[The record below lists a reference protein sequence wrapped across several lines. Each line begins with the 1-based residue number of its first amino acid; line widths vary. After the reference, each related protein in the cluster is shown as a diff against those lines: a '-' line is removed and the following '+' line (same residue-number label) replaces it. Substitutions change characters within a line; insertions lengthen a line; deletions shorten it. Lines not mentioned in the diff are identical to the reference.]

1 MVPIWLRRLIQER
14 ARVAELF
21 ALAVNS
27 GMRTLK
33 MEGMKKI
40 LIGLTDKKYFGRF
53 VSSDKND
60 MLIWFS
66 AFYVTSTN
74 LTSVQMCIY

>member
-1 MVPIWLRRLIQER
+1 M
-14 ARVAELF
+14 AELF
-21 ALAVNS
+21 VLAVNS

-33 MEGMKKI
+33 MEGVEKVS
-40 LIGLTDKKYFGRF
+40 IGLTDKKYFGRF
-53 VSSDKND
+53 VLSDKND

-74 LTSVQMCIY
+74 LTSVQMCIN